1 MAKQQGGKQSNK
13 QFNYDLLLKR
23 MKVHRHSQTTLSEL
37 MEISRATLNAKMN
50 SRIPFTQKDII
61 SICHILEI
69 SNDEVGDYFF
79 HERLDKEE

>member
-1 MAKQQGGKQSNK
+1 MAKQQSNK

-23 MKVHRHSQTTLSEL
+23 MKVHRHSQKTLSEA

-61 SICHILEI
+61 SICRILEI